1 MSGPIALP
9 GAPLPMSTAASRQTP
24 QQTQEA
30 DAMRRAA
37 EEFESVFL
45 SEMLGPMFEG
55 IDTEGLGGGGMGEQI
70 FRPMLIERYAE
81 AIGRAG
87 GVGIADS
94 VVREFMRM
102 QEAQAQQAQ
111 AETEPTAIPTEE
123 PDGAHR

>member
-1 MSGPIALP
+1 MTGPIAIP
-9 GAPLPMSTAASRQTP
+9 GAPLPMSTAARQTP

-55 IDTEGLGGGGMGEQI
+55 LDTEGLGGGGMGEQI

-102 QEAQAQQAQ
+102 QEMQTLSSPPEDA
-111 AETEPTAIPTEE
+111 
-123 PDGAHR
+123 DGANR

>member
-9 GAPLPMSTAASRQTP
+9 GAPLPMSTAAQTP

-55 IDTEGLGGGGMGEQI
+55 IDTEGLGGGGMGEQV

-102 QEAQAQQAQ
+102 QEAQATTQA
-111 AETEPTAIPTEE
+111 PPEE

>member
-9 GAPLPMSTAASRQTP
+9 GAPLPMNTTAAPTA

-30 DAMRRAA
+30 AALRRAA

-70 FRPMLIERYAE
+70 FRPMLVERYAE
-81 AIGRAG
+81 SISRAG
-87 GVGIADS
+87 GVGIADA

-102 QEAQAQQAQ
+102 QAAQIVPP
-111 AETEPTAIPTEE
+111 EDTN
-123 PDGAHR
+123 GANR